1 MTHAL
6 IHLVQEDTYPKANLW
21 ECEAGHSPPSN
32 AVANDNSF
40 VHNTR
45 KAER

>member
-6 IHLVQEDTYPKANLW
+6 IHLVHEHMQPRVNLW
-21 ECEAGHSPPSN
+21 ECEAGHSPLSN

-40 VHNTR
+40 VHN